1 MDSLDL
7 KHAKSVLIKLS
18 KMGAAKKSDLFNI
31 VKSHQVLDNLLEL
44 LKKDGY
50 INISESK
57 MGPKRYSIVL
67 TDTGRAVAEK
77 LQEAQDVA
85 EGKPP
90 QENEE
95 LDLRLT
101 DEEAEKAKRSSL
113 LYHVNVSDDHVT
125 VQEIIPDK
133 PSRIFNIYIKRNGGG
148 NFRLWCERDDSY
160 DCWHVKTA
168 WTYPQVQQMMI
179 HYKGKTRICLSCNY
193 ENPEEAQYCM
203 HCGARL
209 E

>member
-18 KMGAAKKSDLFNI
+18 KMGVAKKSDLFNI
-31 VKSHQVLDNLLEL
+31 VKSHQVLDNLLEF

-57 MGPKRYSIVL
+57 MGPKKYSIIL
-67 TDTGRAVAEK
+67 TDKGRIVAEK

-85 EGKPP
+85 EGKPS
-90 QENEE
+90 EE
-95 LDLRLT
+95 EILDLPLT
-101 DEEAEKAKRSSL
+101 DEEVEKAKHISL

-125 VQEIIPDK
+125 VQELIPGK

-148 NFRLWCERDDSY
+148 NFRLWCEQDDSY

-168 WTYPQVQQMMI
+168 WTYPQVQQMMM
-179 HYKGKTRICLSCNY
+179 HYKGKTRICPYCNT
-193 ENPEEAQYCM
+193 ENDMDAVYCK

>member
-18 KMGAAKKSDLFNI
+18 KMGVAKKSDLFNI
-31 VKSHQVLDNLLEL
+31 VKSHQVLDNLLEF

-57 MGPKRYSIVL
+57 MGPKKYSIIL
-67 TDTGRAVAEK
+67 TDKGRAVAEK

-85 EGKPP
+85 EGKPS
-90 QENEE
+90 EE
-95 LDLRLT
+95 EMLDLPLT
-101 DEEAEKAKRSSL
+101 DEEVEKAKHISL

-125 VQEIIPDK
+125 VQELIPGK

-148 NFRLWCERDDSY
+148 NFRLWCEHDNSY

-168 WTYPQVQQMMI
+168 WTYPQVQQMMM
-179 HYKGKTRICLSCNY
+179 HYRGKTRICISCNY
-193 ENPEEAQYCM
+193 ENPEEAKYCM

>member
-1 MDSLDL
+1 MNDL
-7 KHAKSVLIKLS
+7 LGTKKGKILTTLLEGPKMMTQLKSVISSYDVLRY
-18 KMGAAKKSDLFNI
+18 NI
-31 VKSHQVLDNLLEL
+31 LEL
-44 LKKDGY
+44 QTLGY
-50 INISESK
+50 IIKHEDRQNNRKFVLS
-57 MGPKRYSIVL
+57 L
-67 TDTGRAVAEK
+67 TDKGRAVAEK

-85 EGKPP
+85 EGKPS
-90 QENEE
+90 EE
-95 LDLRLT
+95 EMLDLPLT
-101 DEEAEKAKRSSL
+101 DEEVEKAKHISL

-125 VQEIIPDK
+125 VQELIPGK

-148 NFRLWCERDDSY
+148 NFRLWCEHDNSY

-168 WTYPQVQQMMI
+168 WTYPQVQQMMM
-179 HYKGKTRICLSCNY
+179 HYRGKTRICISCNY